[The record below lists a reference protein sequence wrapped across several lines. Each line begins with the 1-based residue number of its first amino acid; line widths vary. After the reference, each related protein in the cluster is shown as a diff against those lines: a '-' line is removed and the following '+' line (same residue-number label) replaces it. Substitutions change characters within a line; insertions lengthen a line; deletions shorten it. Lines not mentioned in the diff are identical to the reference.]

1 MSVIRAFIA
10 ISLSAEIH
18 HSLNQVLSSLKSRLV
33 GAPLRWVPA
42 SSIHLTL
49 KFLGDVSLSNQQLI
63 VKMLDSEAGRHAPF
77 ELSIGELG
85 FFPSINRPR
94 IIWVGVEA
102 PQELFALQHGI
113 DVETSRLGYPSED
126 RPYSP
131 HLTLGRVSRNVGMN
145 DFRQISDGIG
155 KVKVGFLGAL
165 RVQNV
170 DLFKSDLKSEGA
182 VYTRIYRATLG
193 NGLKDSH

>member
-63 VKMLDSEAGRHAPF
+63 VKMLDLEVGHHAPF

-131 HLTLGRVSRNVGMN
+131 HLTIGRVSRNVGMN

-193 NGLKDSH
+193 NGLKDSN